1 MSVRRRVGFCVCHS
15 VLNNALR
22 APVAGRCC
30 SLVGMDRAASRKP
43 RCDDFT
49 QRQEVDVAAV
59 TREEALQFLDF
70 TDRQCVLQCSHGVLR
85 PFDYSSTSDNRAH
98 VRQGQQLG
106 GIP

>member
-1 MSVRRRVGFCVCHS
+1 MPLEPRWQEGV
-15 VLNNALR
+15 
-22 APVAGRCC
+22 C

-43 RCDDFT
+43 LCDDFT
-49 QRQEVDVAAV
+49 QRQEFDVAAV

-70 TDRQCVLQCSHGVLR
+70 TDRQRVLQCSHGVSW

-98 VRQGQQLG
+98 VRQGKQLG